1 MEILNIAASFKNQN
15 KRKRRRTKM
24 NKKVKKEK
32 QGISLIVLVITII
45 VIIIIA
51 AAVILGLTKSNPI
64 NNSKISQLVQSRDN
78 IKSSITMYLSKVASN
93 TQGSFTNIQMLTGLL
108 GVPDNEDP
116 IIKQGAE
123 KYKIV
128 YGKNSTP
135 SYNVGTKIMYTQRT
149 EVKLE
154 NGSTK
159 YLYQIDPVAY
169 KTQTENTLD
178 SAMFADAAWYVDP
191 DDTQVYLIFNNK
203 GSYPSWML
211 ENDVIADPTLLGM
224 LGKLSVEGETNE
236 SAKQKAENNV
246 TEDSK
251 PETPNGNTTSEGV
264 PIPEGFSV
272 SSTNNTLAKG
282 VVITDDSTADE
293 YVWVPVP
300 DISKFVRSDWENWS
314 GSGEPEAPSDYKE
327 LTTTEEYQA
336 MYNSVKTY
344 KGFYIARYEAGKPDG
359 MEDPPI
365 DGSVKPVSKAG
376 KAVWNNILW
385 SINETD
391 PDDSSYGG
399 DPNQNGAVKVA
410 RSVYP
415 KDGNAKVVSTLIY
428 GVQWDAAMRYLSDV
442 INTTQSGNPLY
453 IKNSKG
459 MGWNTDNSGN
469 TVHKT
474 GEPIMQNGEVL
485 NAPKGIYDLG
495 GNVSEWTMEAYST
508 SSRALRGGMYHG
520 EGGAIP
526 ASDRSICAPTGTG
539 TPYGFRVALYLK

>member
-1 MEILNIAASFKNQN
+1 MEILNITDSFKNQN
-15 KRKRRRTKM
+15 KRKRRKIKMYRKTKQ
-24 NKKVKKEK
+24 EK

-93 TQGSFTNIQMLTGLL
+93 TQGSFTNIQILTGLL
-108 GVPDNEDP
+108 GVPDKEDP
-116 IIKQGAE
+116 IIRQGAE
-123 KYKIV
+123 KYKLV

-135 SYNVGTKIMYTQRT
+135 SYNTQTKIMYTQRT

-154 NGSTK
+154 NGGTK
-159 YLYQIDPVAY
+159 FLYQIDPVAY
-169 KTQTENTLD
+169 KTQTENALD

-191 DDTQVYLIFNNK
+191 EDTQVYLIFNNK

-211 ENDVIADPTLLGM
+211 ENGVIADPTLLGM
-224 LGKLSVEGETNE
+224 LGKLSIEDETNE
-236 SAKQKAENNV
+236 SAKIKAENNV

-251 PETPNGNTTSEGV
+251 PDTPIGSTTSEGV
-264 PIPEGFSV
+264 PIPKGFSV

-282 VVITDDSTADE
+282 VVITDNTTADE

-300 DISKFVRSDWENWS
+300 DISKFVRSDWQSWS
-314 GSGEPEAPSDYKE
+314 GSGEPGTPSSDCKE

-359 MEDPPI
+359 VSI
-365 DGSVKPVSKAG
+365 KTDGSVKPVSKAG
-376 KAVWNNILW
+376 KAGWNNIPW
-385 SINETD
+385 SVSGTD
-391 PDDSSYGG
+391 PDDSSYAG

-428 GVQWDAAMRYLSDV
+428 GVQWDAAMRYVSGV
-442 INTTQSGNPLY
+442 VNTTQSGNPLY

-459 MGWNTDNSGN
+459 MGWYYDNTGN
-469 TVHKT
+469 ILQQT
-474 GEPIMQNGEVL
+474 GKPMMHNGEVL
-485 NAPKGIYDLG
+485 NTSKGIYDLG
-495 GNVSEWTMEAYST
+495 GNVYEWTMEAYST
-508 SSRALRGGMYHG
+508 SHRAVRGGSYG
-520 EGGAIP
+520 SNGVSYP
-526 ASDRSICAPTGTG
+526 VSSRYNYSSTYTGTD
-539 TPYGFRVALYLK
+539 YGFRVALYLK

>member
-1 MEILNIAASFKNQN
+1 M
-15 KRKRRRTKM
+15 
-24 NKKVKKEK
+24 KKGKK
-32 QGISLIVLVITII
+32 QGISLIVLVITIV

-154 NGSTK
+154 NGGTK
-159 YLYQIDPVAY
+159 FLYQIDTTAY
-169 KTQTENTLD
+169 KTQTENVLD

-211 ENDVIADPTLLGM
+211 ENGVIADPTLLGM
-224 LGKLSVEGETNE
+224 LGKLSVEDQTNE
-236 SAKQKAENNV
+236 QAKQEAENTV
-246 TEDSK
+246 TEDGK
-251 PETPNGNTTSEGV
+251 PADITYTSENV
-264 PIPEGFSV
+264 PIPKGFSV
-272 SSTNNTLAKG
+272 SSTNNTLTKG
-282 VVITDDSTADE
+282 VVILDNSTADE

-300 DISKFVRSDWENWS
+300 DISKFVRSDWQNWS
-314 GSGEPEAPSDYKE
+314 GSGELGTPPSGYKE

-336 MYNSVKTY
+336 MYNSVRTY
-344 KGFYIARYEAGKPDG
+344 KGYYIARYEAGKPDG
-359 MEDPPI
+359 ISIQI

-376 KAVWNNILW
+376 KAVWNYIPW
-385 SINETD
+385 SISGTD
-391 PDDSSYGG
+391 PDDSSYAG

-428 GVQWDAAMRYLSDV
+428 GVQWDAAMRYVSGV
-442 INTTQSGNPLY
+442 VNTTQSGNPLY

-459 MGWNTDNSGN
+459 MGWYYDNTGN
-469 TVHKT
+469 ILQQT
-474 GEPIMQNGEVL
+474 GKPMMQNGEVL
-485 NAPKGIYDLG
+485 NTSKGIYDLG
-495 GNVSEWTMEAYST
+495 GNVWEWTMEAVNT
-508 SSRALRGGMYHG
+508 SARAVRGGSCSRNGDSY
-520 EGGAIP
+520 P
-526 ASDRSICAPTGTG
+526 ASDRSGNTSTGTS
-539 TPYGFRVALYLK
+539 TAYGFRVALYIK

>member
-1 MEILNIAASFKNQN
+1 MDRKTKKANQG
-15 KRKRRRTKM
+15 
-24 NKKVKKEK
+24 V
-32 QGISLIVLVITII
+32 SLIVLVITII

-51 AAVILGLTKSNPI
+51 AAIILGLTKSNPI

-78 IKSSITMYLSKVASN
+78 IKSSITMYLSKVAAN

-116 IIKQGAE
+116 IIRQGAE
-123 KYKIV
+123 KYKMV

-135 SYNVGTKIMYTQRT
+135 SYNTGTKIMYTQRT

-169 KTQTENTLD
+169 KTQTENALD

-211 ENDVIADPTLLGM
+211 ENGVIADPTLLGM
-224 LGKLSVEGETNE
+224 LGKLSIADETHE
-236 SAKQKAENNV
+236 SAKNKAENNV

-251 PETPNGNTTSEGV
+251 PDTPIGSTTSEGV
-264 PIPEGFSV
+264 PIPKGFSV

-282 VVITDDSTADE
+282 VVITDNTTADE
-293 YVWVPVP
+293 YVWVLVP
-300 DISKFVRSDWENWS
+300 DINKFVRSNWQGWS
-314 GSGEPEAPSDYKE
+314 GSGEPGTPSSGFKE

-336 MYNSVKTY
+336 MYQSVRIY

-359 MEDPPI
+359 VTNPAK

-376 KAVWNNILW
+376 KAVWNNIPW
-385 SINETD
+385 SVSGTD
-391 PDDSSYGG
+391 PDDSSYAG

-415 KDGNAKVVSTLIY
+415 KNGNAKVVSTLIY
-428 GVQWDAAMRYLSDV
+428 GVQWDAAMRYVSDV
-442 INTTQSGNPLY
+442 VNTTQSGNPLY

-459 MGWNTDNSGN
+459 MGWYYDNYSAGN
-469 TVHKT
+469 PSYQT
-474 GEPIMQNGEVL
+474 GKPIMQNEEIL

-495 GNVSEWTMEAYST
+495 GNVWEWTMEAVST
-508 SSRALRGGMYHG
+508 SGRAVRGGDCNAFGYSY
-520 EGGAIP
+520 P
-526 ASDRSICAPTGTG
+526 ASCYRSNASAGTG
-539 TPYGFRVALYLK
+539 PSYGFRVALYLK